1 MTDLGW
7 KTEEQ
12 HVLDLPDDRQARYHR
27 LSGCLGVWSVLSFG
41 LPVAVA
47 ATFFILEK
55 AKMLEKLPLPL
66 RIHVN
71 WQLLVAVGVGA
82 LILCIGGAL
91 VLRAKMK
98 RIITDYLDSREW
110 S

>member
-7 KTEEQ
+7 KTEQQ
-12 HVLDLPDDRQARYHR
+12 HVLDLPEDRQARYHR
-27 LSGCLGVWSVLSFG
+27 LSGCLGFWSVVSFG

-55 AKMLEKLPLPL
+55 FKMLQKLPLPL
-66 RIHVN
+66 RIHVD
-71 WQLLVAVGVGA
+71 WQTLAAVAVGA
-82 LILCIGGAL
+82 LILSIGGAL
-91 VLRAKMK
+91 ILRAKMK
-98 RIITDYLDSREW
+98 RVVTDYLDSREW